1 MGNEIYK
8 IYILKVRKKHKNTV
22 TILLIVGGPFCY
34 FIFGMGKCVS
44 HVCYQ
49 LCTKVNL
56 NTLCCTCVYQSQR
69 EGFKIS
75 V

>member
-1 MGNEIYK
+1 MAQKYCDSFTDSRWSI
-8 IYILKVRKKHKNTV
+8 
-22 TILLIVGGPFCY
+22 PY
-34 FIFGMGKCVS
+34 FIFEMEKCVS

-56 NTLCCTCVYQSQR
+56 NTLCYTCVYQSQR